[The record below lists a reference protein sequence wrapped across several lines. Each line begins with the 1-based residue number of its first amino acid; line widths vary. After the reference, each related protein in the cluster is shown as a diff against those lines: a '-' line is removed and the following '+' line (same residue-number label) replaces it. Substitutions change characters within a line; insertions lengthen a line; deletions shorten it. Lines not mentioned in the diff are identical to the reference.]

1 MIRFGKVKQM
11 ETKVW
16 SSTREVCIGNNRAT
30 VLIGERINPTGKKK
44 LSQALMDRDFDL
56 VRGEALAQVSAG
68 ADILDVNVGI
78 TGVDE
83 VDLMRQVVQVVA
95 ETVDVPLCIDSN
107 NIKAID
113 AALSTYQGKAL
124 INSVSGKERSLK
136 EVLPVVKQHGA
147 AVIALLMD
155 ERGIPNDPE
164 RRVEVAS
171 KILEEAER
179 IGMSSQDV
187 LVDCLSTAV
196 GADSMAGVLTVQTIQ
211 KVKADLRVN
220 TTMGASNISFGLP
233 SRDLL
238 GSTFLAIAIGA
249 GLDCAIVNVVQG
261 RPVALAADLVLGRDD
276 YAMRYIRLYRE
287 TQGL

>member
-1 MIRFGKVKQM
+1 M

-83 VDLMRQVVQVVA
+83 VDLLRQVVQVVA

-187 LVDCLSTAV
+187 LVD
-196 GADSMAGVLTVQTIQ
+196 
-211 KVKADLRVN
+211 
-220 TTMGASNISFGLP
+220 
-233 SRDLL
+233 
-238 GSTFLAIAIGA
+238 
-249 GLDCAIVNVVQG
+249 
-261 RPVALAADLVLGRDD
+261 
-276 YAMRYIRLYRE
+276 
-287 TQGL
+287 

>member
-1 MIRFGKVKQM
+1 M

-83 VDLMRQVVQVVA
+83 VDLLRQVVQVVA

>member
-83 VDLMRQVVQVVA
+83 VDLLRQVVQVVA

>member
-1 MIRFGKVKQM
+1 
-11 ETKVW
+11 
-16 SSTREVCIGNNRAT
+16 
-30 VLIGERINPTGKKK
+30 
-44 LSQALMDRDFDL
+44 
-56 VRGEALAQVSAG
+56 VSAG

-83 VDLMRQVVQVVA
+83 VDLLRQVVQVVA

>member
-1 MIRFGKVKQM
+1 M

-44 LSQALMDRDFDL
+44 LSQALIDRDFDL
-56 VRGEALAQVSAG
+56 IREEALAQVVAG

-83 VDLMRQVVQVVA
+83 VDLLRQVVHVVA

-113 AALSTYQGKAL
+113 AALTAYHGKAL

-196 GADSMAGVLTVQTIQ
+196 GADSQAGVLTVQTIQ

-238 GSTFLAIAIGA
+238 SSTFLAIAIGA
-249 GLDCAIVNVVQG
+249 GLDCAIVNVTQG

-287 TQGL
+287 THGL